1 MLSGMEWAS
10 SAAWFVAGMSAGITL
25 DVAERWA
32 VVRIRRWRIER
43 LRRSLERD
51 S

>member
-1 MLSGMEWAS
+1 MEWAS
-10 SAAWFVAGMSAGITL
+10 SAAWFIAGMSAGITL

-43 LRRSLERD
+43 LNKQLQRRSG